1 MPPQPPFAKTE
12 PSTTTHQRW
21 TLVDPYAWLQDKTDP
36 QVIAYLEAENAYAR
50 AVMQPTE
57 PLQEQLFQEMRARI
71 QEDDSSAPQLR
82 GGYWYYARFNPGQ
95 QYRLFCR
102 KQSSLDA
109 AEEILLDENALA
121 VGQPYCR
128 VLTFEPSPDHTLLAY
143 SVDTTGSLVF
153 DLYIKDLRSGEQLA
167 GPIPQVA
174 MTAVWANDNRTLF
187 YTVFDA
193 SHRAY
198 KLFCHTLGEAGKGGQ
213 RPPDHP
219 IISADRLVWHETDE
233 SFMLRITRSRS
244 GAYLLVTI
252 ASQSSSEVRYL
263 PADQPTADL
272 AVIQPRQPWLEYY
285 ADHHGDRFLIRTND
299 HATNFKLV
307 EAPVSNPGKGQ
318 WREIIP
324 HRIDVMVESVLAFR
338 DYLVVGERRQGLRR
352 IRISAPDGLTDVRY
366 VAFPEPV
373 YAVYVD
379 LFVGTFNPEFDTDL
393 LRFEY
398 SSLVTPDSTVEYN
411 MRSASWD
418 VKKVLEIPSGYDPSL
433 YRSERLTA
441 TAPDGAQVPI
451 SLVYR
456 KSGNLDILD
465 GAVVQNIQISGSS
478 PLLAPGLGGEKG
490 AGGMRGAPLL
500 LQAYGSYGFSSE
512 AGFDPK
518 HLSLLDRGFVIAI
531 AHVRG
536 GSELGRDWYEHGR
549 LMHKKNTFTDF
560 IACAEHLVAQGYT
573 TPGQLA
579 MMGGSAGGLLVSA
592 VLNLRPDLFRA
603 AVALVPFTN
612 VITAMLMPDL
622 PLTVIEYEQWGNPSD
637 PEAFEYMLSY
647 SPYENVEAKAY
658 PAIFARAG
666 LNDLQ
671 VPYWDPAKWVARLRA
686 LKTDSNPLLLVT
698 NMAAGHGGSSGR
710 YDHLRE
716 DAQHYAFL
724 LTAIK

>member
-1 MPPQPPFAKTE
+1 MPPQPPIAKTE
-12 PSTTTHQRW
+12 PSTTIHQRW

-36 QVIAYLEAENAYAR
+36 QVISYLEAENVYAR

-57 PLQEQLFQEMRARI
+57 PLQEQLFQEMRLRI

-82 GGYWYYARFNPGQ
+82 GGYWYYSRFAAGQ

-102 KQSSLDA
+102 KQGSLDA

-198 KLFCHTLGEAGKGGQ
+198 KLFCHRLDEVGKGG
-213 RPPDHP
+213 RRRAKAARSPGHP
-219 IISADRLVWHETDE
+219 SLSADRLVWHEVDE
-233 SFMLRITRSRS
+233 SYMLRVTRSRS
-244 GAYLLVTI
+244 GAYLLLTI

-263 PADQPTADL
+263 PADQPAADL
-272 AVIQPRQPWLEYY
+272 AVIQPRQPWMEYY
-285 ADHHGDRFLIRTND
+285 ADHHGERFLIRTND
-299 HATNFKLV
+299 QATNFKLV
-307 EAPVSNPGKGQ
+307 EAPVSSPGKEH
-318 WREIIP
+318 WREVIP
-324 HRIDVMVESVLAFR
+324 HRADVLIESVLAFR
-338 DYLVVGERRQGLRR
+338 DYLVVGERQQGLRQL
-352 IRISAPDGLTDVRY
+352 RISAPDGLTDVRY
-366 VAFPEPV
+366 VSFPEPS
-373 YAVYVD
+373 YAVFAD
-379 LFVGTFNPEFDTDL
+379 LFVGTYNPEFDTDL

-398 SSLVTPDSTVEYN
+398 SSLVTPDSTVDYN
-411 MRSASWD
+411 MRTAAWD
-418 VKKVLEIPSGYDPSL
+418 VKKVLVIPSGYDASQ
-433 YRSERLTA
+433 YRSERLFA
-441 TAPDGAQVPI
+441 IAPDGAQVPI
-451 SLVYR
+451 SVVYR
-456 KSGNLDILD
+456 V
-465 GAVVQNIQISGSS
+465 GAGERKNHASEPAPTPTPMRRAPS
-478 PLLAPGLGGEKG
+478 PLL
-490 AGGMRGAPLL
+490 MV
-500 LQAYGSYGFSSE
+500 AYGSYGFSSE
-512 AGFDPK
+512 ANFETRR
-518 HLSLLDRGFVIAI
+518 LSLLDRGFVIAI

-536 GSELGRDWYEHGR
+536 GSELGRDWYDNGR

-560 IACAEHLVAQGYT
+560 IACAEHLIAQGYT
-573 TPGQLA
+573 TPSQLTI
-579 MMGGSAGGLLVSA
+579 MGISAGGLLVSA

-671 VPYWDPAKWVARLRA
+671 GPYWDPAKWVARLRA

-710 YDHLRE
+710 YDHLHE

-724 LTAIK
+724 LSEIG